1 MVSLENERLIRA
13 DDDGLS
19 LTMAKNRIMQGGL
32 RCTSS
37 DFQHFFE
44 STMDKESFS
53 CPVCFKV
60 IRKKY
65 ANNF

>member
-1 MVSLENERLIRA
+1 MVLLENERLIRA

-19 LTMAKNRIMQGGL
+19 LTIAKNRIMQRGL

-44 STMDKESFS
+44 
-53 CPVCFKV
+53 V
-60 IRKKY
+60 Y
-65 ANNF
+65 YG

>member
-19 LTMAKNRIMQGGL
+19 LTIAKNRIMQGGL

-37 DFQHFFE
+37 DFQHFFR
-44 STMDKESFS
+44 
-53 CPVCFKV
+53 
-60 IRKKY
+60 IY
-65 ANNF
+65 YG

>member
-37 DFQHFFE
+37 DFQHFF
-44 STMDKESFS
+44 SNLLWIKRAF
-53 CPVCFKV
+53 PVQYV
-60 IRKKY
+60 SRS
-65 ANNF
+65 